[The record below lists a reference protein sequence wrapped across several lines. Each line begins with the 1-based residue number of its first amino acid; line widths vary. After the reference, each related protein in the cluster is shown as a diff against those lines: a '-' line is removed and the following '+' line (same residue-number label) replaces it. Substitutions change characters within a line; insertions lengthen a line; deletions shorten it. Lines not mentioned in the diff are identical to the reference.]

1 MRRCTVQKT
10 LQLLALKLAQKLALN
25 WGLVLGLGLTLML
38 VPLLPAAPSWATNA
52 MAPTM
57 FDLEG
62 GDVGVVD
69 VTLVDVGVVEHLR
82 VKVPAQARQAWLE
95 AERGSWEPWLADQPD
110 FLDREL
116 LWDPDREEG
125 TLLIRWRSRAAW
137 KAIPSEE
144 IEAVQQRFEQLAR
157 AATGSEADQ
166 PFPLLFEG
174 ELQPQ

>member
-57 FDLEG
+57 FVVEG
-62 GDVGVVD
+62 G
-69 VTLVDVGVVEHLR
+69 DVGVVEHLR

>member
-10 LQLLALKLAQKLALN
+10 VQLLVLKLAQKLALN

-52 MAPTM
+52 MAPTI
-57 FDLEG
+57 FD
-62 GDVGVVD
+62 VKV
-69 VTLVDVGVVEHLR
+69 VDVGVVEHLR

>member
-10 LQLLALKLAQKLALN
+10 LQKLAQKLALN

-57 FDLEG
+57 FD
-62 GDVGVVD
+62 VKV
-69 VTLVDVGVVEHLR
+69 VDVGVVEHLR

>member
-10 LQLLALKLAQKLALN
+10 VQLLVLKLAQKLALN

-38 VPLLPAAPSWATNA
+38 VPLLPASPSWATNA

-57 FDLEG
+57 FD
-62 GDVGVVD
+62 VKV
-69 VTLVDVGVVEHLR
+69 VDVGVVEHLR

>member
-10 LQLLALKLAQKLALN
+10 LQLLALN

-57 FDLEG
+57 FVVEG
-62 GDVGVVD
+62 G
-69 VTLVDVGVVEHLR
+69 DVGVVEHLR

>member
-10 LQLLALKLAQKLALN
+10 VQLLVLKLAQKLALN

-57 FDLEG
+57 FDVEG
-62 GDVGVVD
+62 G
-69 VTLVDVGVVEHLR
+69 DVGVVEHLR